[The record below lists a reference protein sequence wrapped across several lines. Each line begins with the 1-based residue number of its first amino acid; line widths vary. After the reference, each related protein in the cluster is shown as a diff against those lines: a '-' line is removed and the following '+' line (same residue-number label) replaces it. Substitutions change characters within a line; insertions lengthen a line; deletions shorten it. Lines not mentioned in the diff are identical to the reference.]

1 MLYRVFV
8 EKKPGLDPESAKLLA
23 DCRTFLGLKS
33 LTRLRVLNRY
43 DLEGLD
49 ESLFQRVKGTVLS
62 EPQLDTVTEA
72 LSAPDA
78 AAPPCW
84 RFKSRAAVSKA
95 FAICGSFSTV

>member
-49 ESLFQRVKGTVLS
+49 ESLFRRVKGHRPLR
-62 EPQLDTVTEA
+62 A
-72 LSAPDA
+72 SAGHRHGGAFRPGCRGHLGCGTPA
-78 AAPPCW
+78 
-84 RFKSRAAVSKA
+84 RAV
-95 FAICGSFSTV
+95 